1 MTFRILTDSASDLDN
16 QWLKDNNV
24 DVLGLTV
31 QVDGVTYETVGD
43 QALTSPVL
51 LAKMAAGSQP
61 STSQVNVGQF
71 EEFFRQVVS
80 QGESLIYIALS
91 SVLSGTYQS
100 AFMAREMVLEDYP
113 EAEIVLIDTLGAS
126 AGQGYLVRE
135 AAASRQAGASL
146 AAVAAEIADM
156 ASRLKTHFLVDDL
169 NHLMRGGRIS
179 KAAALI
185 GGLVNIKPII
195 AIGSDGKLGTAAKVR
210 GKKKALAEFLRLG
223 LDDLAGSTV
232 VLGYTDDLAQA
243 EDVKNLL
250 IQEHGLQ
257 NVIINPIGPVI
268 GAHVGPGT
276 LAIFSVANTA
286 R

>member
-1 MTFRILTDSASDLDN
+1 MTFRILTDSASDLDFN
-16 QWLKDNNV
+16 WLKDNQV

-51 LAKMAAGSQP
+51 LEKMAAGSQP

-71 EEFFRQVVS
+71 EAFFRQVVS
-80 QGESLIYIALS
+80 QGEDVIYIALS

-113 EAEIVLIDTLGAS
+113 EAKIELVDTLGAS

-135 AAASRQAGASL
+135 AVARRQEGTSL
-146 AAVAAEIADM
+146 TEVKAEIEDL

-223 LDDLAGSTV
+223 LEDLAGSTV
-232 VLGYTDDLAQA
+232 VIGYTDDLAQA
-243 EDVKNLL
+243 EAVKELL
-250 IQEHGLQ
+250 IQEHGIQ
-257 NVIINPIGPVI
+257 EVIVNPIGPVI

-276 LAIFSVANTA
+276 LAIFSVSHQA

>member
-1 MTFRILTDSASDLDN
+1 MTFRILTDSASDLDFN
-16 QWLKDNNV
+16 WLKDNQV

-51 LAKMAAGSQP
+51 LEKMAAGSQP

-71 EEFFRQVVS
+71 EAFFRQVIS
-80 QGESLIYIALS
+80 QGEDVIYIALS

-113 EAEIVLIDTLGAS
+113 EANIELVDTLGAS

-135 AAASRQAGASL
+135 AVARRQEGTSL
-146 AAVAAEIADM
+146 TEVKAEIEDL

-210 GKKKALAEFLRLG
+210 GKKKALAEFLHLG
-223 LDDLAGSTV
+223 LNDLAGSTV
-232 VLGYTDDLAQA
+232 VIGYTDDLAQA
-243 EDVKNLL
+243 EAVKELL
-250 IQEHGLQ
+250 IQEHGIQ
-257 NVIINPIGPVI
+257 EVIVNPIGPVI

-276 LAIFSVANTA
+276 LAIFSVSHQV

>member
-1 MTFRILTDSASDLDN
+1 MTFRILTDSASDLDSN
-16 QWLKDNNV
+16 WLKDNRV

-31 QVDGVTYETVGD
+31 QVDGVTYETVGE

-51 LAKMAAGSQP
+51 LEKMATGSQP

-71 EEFFRQVVS
+71 EEFFRQIAS
-80 QGESLIYIALS
+80 KGDSLLYIALS

-113 EAEIVLIDTLGAS
+113 EAKIELIDTLAAAG
-126 AGQGYLVRE
+126 GQGYLVRE
-135 AAASRQAGASL
+135 AVARRQEGVYL
-146 AAVAAEIADM
+146 TEVKTYIEEM
-156 ASRLKTHFLVDDL
+156 ASRLRTYFLVDDL

-210 GKKKALAEFLRLG
+210 GRKKAQAEFLRLG
-223 LDDLAGSTV
+223 LENLDGSTI
-232 VLGYTDDLAQA
+232 VLGYTDDLVQA
-243 EDVKNLL
+243 EAVKDLL
-250 IQEHGLQ
+250 IQEHGIQ

-268 GAHVGPGT
+268 SAHVGPGT
-276 LAIFSVANTA
+276 LAIFSVGQQV

>member
-80 QGESLIYIALS
+80 QGESVIYIALS

>member
-51 LAKMAAGSQP
+51 LAKMATGSQP

-135 AAASRQAGASL
+135 AAARRQAGASL

-232 VLGYTDDLAQA
+232 VIGYTDDLAQA

-276 LAIFSVANTA
+276 LAIFSVANTD